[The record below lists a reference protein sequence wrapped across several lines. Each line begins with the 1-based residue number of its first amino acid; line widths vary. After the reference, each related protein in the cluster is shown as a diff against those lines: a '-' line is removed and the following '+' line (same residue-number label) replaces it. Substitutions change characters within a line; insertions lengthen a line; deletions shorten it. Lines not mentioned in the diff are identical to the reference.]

1 MYNNQSQNT
10 HDVICSH
17 LYQNGYLKGLYADLI
32 VRMQFQNQS
41 KQPVQS
47 SIDGIMF
54 KLHKIIAVRSPLLQ
68 KLLSDQENAEYL
80 YFDVVFNR

>member
-1 MYNNQSQNT
+1 MTTQNT

-32 VRMQFQNQS
+32 VRMQFQGKS
-41 KQPVQS
+41 KS

-54 KLHKIIAVRSPLLQ
+54 KLHRIIAIRSPFLQ
-68 KLLSDQENAEYL
+68 KLLSDQESEY
-80 YFDVVFNR
+80 FIFM